1 MPTWGYMYLATDNPH
16 RTGEIRPVRMKKVCL
31 YFTESGDLAKHE

>member
-1 MPTWGYMYLATDNPH
+1 MPTCEYMYLATDNPN
-16 RTGEIRPVRMKKVCL
+16 RTGEIRPVRMKKVYL